1 MNTKDKVIFAIVGLI
16 LIILSVG
23 FVELLL
29 TAKYL

>member
-1 MNTKDKVIFAIVGLI
+1 MNTQDKVICAIVGLI
-16 LIILSVG
+16 LITLSIG